1 MADFKIERDGNGQ
14 WDLSLVDGDLVLFD
28 EVTELP
34 AVVGQRIA
42 YNVQTWLGESPYET
56 TAGLPHEDLLGSLA
70 GHEGIA
76 GLYAAEIL
84 EVEGVAGFEEPDG
97 FTFTEPSPDN
107 GFALE
112 LAARVRVAD
121 QTVLIGLEIS
131 Q

>member
-1 MADFKIERDGNGQ
+1 MADFQIERDGDGQ
-14 WDLSLVDGDLVLFD
+14 WDLSLVYGDLVLFD

-34 AVVGQRIA
+34 AVVGQRVA

-56 TAGLPHEDLLGSLA
+56 TAGLPHGDILGSLA

-84 EVEGVAGFEEPDG
+84 ETEGVAGFEEPDG
-97 FTFTEPSPDN
+97 FSFVEPSPDN

-121 QTVLIGLEIS
+121 QVVLVGLEIA